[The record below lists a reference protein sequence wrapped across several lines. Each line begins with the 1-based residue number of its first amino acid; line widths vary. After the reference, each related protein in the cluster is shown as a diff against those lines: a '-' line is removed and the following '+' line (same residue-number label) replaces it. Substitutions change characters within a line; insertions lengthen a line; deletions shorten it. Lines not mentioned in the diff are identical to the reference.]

1 MRRHNITL
9 SEPVSDQIQAH
20 VKKGRFKDF
29 SAALQEA
36 AWKYFCEPASIFDE
50 YGVTPQEVDRAYD
63 RTLKEID
70 RASRTGQLKAWKK

>member
-9 SEPVSDQIQAH
+9 SEPLSDKIKAH

-36 AWKYFCEPASIFDE
+36 AWKYFCEDASIFNE
-50 YGVTPQEVDRAYD
+50 YGVTAQEVDRAYD

-70 RASRTGQLKAWKK
+70 RASKAGHLKPWKK